1 MSSFIVKEK
10 TINRIVT
17 FLDRQ
22 NYRTDILAGRIK
34 RIMEKY
40 HIVLNSQRHLDVLA
54 NVFLLLNKKGTDY
67 RYDVN
72 NVVTIQKFESE
83 KGSNIQV
90 LKSIECLLYQAD
102 EGDIP
107 NTKPFKFLEEVAQA
121 LKDDIISNLAEY
133 NKAEWG

>member
-1 MSSFIVKEK
+1 MSSFIVEEK

-22 NYRTDILAGRIK
+22 NYRTDILVGRIK

-90 LKSIECLLYQAD
+90 LKSIECLLYQAA